1 MIGGVNMNTKK
12 NLMVLLLCFF
22 SFFMFAGEKLADQ
35 LTFDIGVGE
44 SGTYHKYDFSNC
56 SASKNGY
63 VIVSVMSDKGLKFET
78 TSSAVSGKTDSA
90 TCDYTYKRAGKPETK
105 KITVNFNIIAQRQI
119 TINLGL
125 TADGYDPTKNIAE
138 EFLPNGATIVGH
150 KVNLDGAEFITVGNC
165 KGTVC
170 NVSISQEGENLASDG
185 ATLTAGLDVIYK
197 IPGSDEEHKIDVIL
211 LINAVSGARAYPGS
225 SGVCDFGT
233 DWKNRTWVDASNKT
247 YRFWQSKSDS
257 SVLPSC
263 DSSKSKI
270 PIEFKGWLKGTDHDY
285 VMAIGEC
292 SGALPAGS
300 SVEDGENYTACYE
313 RTPYVQISP
322 ATGNVPMADGWEA
335 LKGNSGYYY
344 ASTSSDSV
352 TLPELIFAGIHKN
365 DELEYWYNSADPS
378 QQKQS
383 GDSVPLDGSIWIAV
397 VNTKVSDGWKDVYKS
412 VKVDQTVAL
421 VVEGISDCTASSSS
435 YINVNYIGGEC
446 QVSGVEATPKDT
458 YIDVVVTANGET
470 VTYKFSVE
478 ESMAANVIVDD
489 TIKTNMGTNSDVTNA
504 QDIYDS
510 NPYQK
515 FNIVGDEGFTKYATG
530 MTGTIYRV
538 TAVEDDPAKAA
549 GYHAFCLD
557 PGRHA
562 PDGTVYWRE
571 EDLAEGHPMR
581 KLVNV
586 FLNQYNDFSE
596 LDDLASTTRIAFHVA
611 LRAVGIASGVTS
623 ATSAGDRLYAN
634 KYGWY
639 QNVANH
645 INDDNASLK
654 SFIDGL
660 GFVGDAGDKLYNLLV
675 EYNATETAEKEEFE
689 RTVISTET
697 LPYGDNNA
705 GYKMIY
711 KGLLIAP
718 STVDSVSGLN
728 NSTCSEFGL
737 TSCEAELTE
746 NTDEEIAL
754 KYEGKKV
761 YNYTVTIT
769 AEDAATVKPPETE
782 NEKRMAAFKVDYTGR
797 YVSDDVLIASPEKG
811 RSLQRMFVFN
821 VNQPE
826 VLIYFSVVPT
836 SCDIPSLDFKKYC
849 DADGC
854 DDAFNEELFMASG
867 CCRLVTDETK
877 YKYIIENLCSGD
889 PCTVSTMS
897 SVCGLNSDNLG
908 SAELYEI
915 REGAKWENG
924 GYVDQIG
931 TCVVNVTEDYSIEK
945 ADDFQMK
952 DKAGNTLNVSYYSGN
967 RYCQVSCGE
976 NWQISLESFG
986 NFVGEHAVAAG
997 TYFSTTNSDIFIGG
1011 SRTCYT
1017 TYIDYDKYMDDLVT
1031 ESSYAIAA
1039 YNKYSEAAH
1048 TYSEVEKQ
1056 SDADVSVTT
1065 NQRVCYEIPEASE
1078 VGDGY
1083 VFDGTVDSGGVMGMG
1098 HYKKTIPATKN
1109 EEGEYECSSGYEL
1122 QGSDCVKEVDKC
1134 DVYAYYVDYSIENK
1148 KKVEGGQ
1155 YTLYIHNDG
1164 GTSNSVGEDSDVY
1177 FSEGE
1182 QFVCKFNPATSA
1194 GGTATINCGVEGYS
1208 DRDTGSLGSI
1218 EGITGMPESPSG
1230 PTSNGAICKT
1240 YLDKD
1245 NNFCSDSS
1253 ENANEEDAFER
1264 LKSAVQGTAT
1274 AIMDVESANASNAVN
1289 NIHSLSRNMYD
1300 CQHFE
1305 LYNRSDDDKVDE
1317 NGNEYAN
1324 NEISTGSY
1332 LDETNVNYVTIDT
1345 KFNPHVAYEYDEDDF
1360 MTILGRDNVLVE
1372 YTKKNDEVW
1381 GGTYATATN
1390 ESKDS
1395 QVNAYHSRNN
1405 SIPVDSSE
1413 VQLSRNDISTYYYNT
1428 SGKFS
1433 GEDINTYGGES
1444 GSETPEFAS
1453 NNLVFCV
1460 INGAANSYSPAL
1472 DGNQW
1477 ESGSCYPMEIKYVKA
1492 HYIKSS
1498 IANSSFYKNKGYW
1511 YINAGDLKEHGDNK
1525 EDALQKAN
1533 KREDVNYNINEE
1545 IQNNRWWP
1553 YGTDNR
1559 EEGINVFPIG
1569 LDTPRNLYLYSY
1581 EFGDIG
1587 SYMDGKVGR
1596 LMGGETSLI
1605 KLNTRTCFY
1614 EVYEELCLC
1623 CGSTISTYVENSGT
1637 VNDYIEAHK
1646 DKVTY
1651 KPSDSDSMNI
1661 NENGVISFATSTVN
1675 LGDLNSD
1682 SDRVLGNNWG
1692 DSQFLY
1698 SGDLYQTS
1706 KGGELLQAIQSQ
1718 GENVYAD
1725 EPEYSYY
1732 LTPSTLSAIRDYNDQ
1747 YGYEVN
1753 YNNLR
1758 VYGSYAI
1765 RSLCD
1770 NDSASNDCWE
1780 VGPDDEYISFQ
1791 HYGSSFLEDYMPE
1804 LGAAYSGLLT
1814 ENEVNGSCFVMAGE
1828 ADNMEKIQEKVDSG
1842 CRWVDYVQE
1851 ADGKYFRLAFK

>member
-22 SFFMFAGEKLADQ
+22 SFFVFAGEKLADQ

-90 TCDYTYKRAGKPETK
+90 TCDYTYKSAGKPETK

-150 KVNLDGAEFITVGNC
+150 EVNLDGAEFITVGNC

-170 NVSISQEGENLASDG
+170 NVSISQEGESLASDG

-197 IPGSDEEHKIDVIL
+197 FPGSDEEHKIDVIL
-211 LINAVSGARAYPGS
+211 FINAVSGARAYPGS

-300 SVEDGENYTACYE
+300 SVENGENYTACYE

-352 TLPELIFAGIHKN
+352 TLPELIFAGIHEN

-489 TIKTNMGTNSDVTNA
+489 TIKTNLGTNSDVTNV
-504 QDIYDS
+504 QS
-510 NPYQK
+510 WYQETCPT
-515 FNIVGDEGFTKYATG
+515 FVIQGHGDFTNYTADG
-530 MTGTIYRV
+530 SIRGTVYNV
-538 TAVEDDPAKAA
+538 SQACGVSGNQ
-549 GYHAFCLD
+549 GYYAFCLD
-557 PGRHA
+557 PGRRS
-562 PDGTVYWRE
+562 PVDTSYNRT
-571 EDLAEGHPMR
+571 EDINPNDPSDPMV

-586 FLNQYNDFSE
+586 FLSKYDNFSM
-596 LDDLASTTRIAFHVA
+596 LSSLGDSTRIAFHIA
-611 LRAVGIASGVTS
+611 LRSVGIASGVTLAQISSDTVYYS
-623 ATSAGDRLYAN
+623 AYRWYEGIADVIRTGDAN
-634 KYGWY
+634 A
-639 QNVANH
+639 VASH
-645 INDDNASLK
+645 VS
-654 SFIDGL
+654 GL
-660 GFVGDAGDKLYNLLV
+660 GLVGDVSTKLIDLLTD
-675 EYNATETAEKEEFE
+675 YLNAEDIEQETFE
-689 RTVISTET
+689 RTVSSTET
-697 LPYGDNNA
+697 VPYGEA
-705 GYKMIY
+705 GYKIIY
-711 KGLLIAP
+711 KGLIIAP
-718 STVDSVSGLN
+718 STVTSIESLTNDACTSI
-728 NSTCSEFGL
+728 GL

-746 NTDEEIAL
+746 NTDETIAL
-754 KYEGKKV
+754 QYEGRKV
-761 YNYTVTIT
+761 YNYVVTIT
-769 AEDAATVKPPETE
+769 AADAGVVDPPENDE
-782 NEKRMAAFKVDYTGR
+782 EKKEASFKVNYTGR
-797 YVSDDVLIASPEKG
+797 YVSADVAIAEPAVG
-811 RSLQRMFVFN
+811 DSLQRMFVFN
-821 VNQPE
+821 VEQSD
-826 VLIYFSVVPT
+826 VFVYFSVVPT
-836 SCDIPSLDFKKYC
+836 SCDMPSLDYKAHC
-849 DADGC
+849 NADGC
-854 DDAFNEELFMASG
+854 DSEFNEELFMAAG

-877 YKYIIENLCSGD
+877 YKYIIDNLCSGD

-945 ADDFQMK
+945 IADFQME
-952 DKAGNTLNVSYYSGN
+952 DKAGNTLNVSEYSNN

-997 TYFSTTNSDIFIGG
+997 TYFSTTNSDLFISG

-1017 TYIDYDKYMDDLVT
+1017 TYIDYDKYMRDLV
-1031 ESSYAIAA
+1031 EQSEKAINA
-1039 YNKYSEAAH
+1039 YNVYSEASH
-1048 TYSEVEKQ
+1048 SYTDVDKQTEV
-1056 SDADVSVTT
+1056 DVDVSEAHMYCVA
-1065 NQRVCYEIPEASE
+1065 IPAPDSGYTFIGTASD
-1078 VGDGY
+1078 GDGR
-1083 VFDGTVDSGGVMGMG
+1083 
-1098 HYKKTIPATKN
+1098 YKKTGSYDEDEDEDGDPDS
-1109 EEGEYECSSGYEL
+1109 CSSSWDGEENGGCYKIIEKCSQYGY
-1122 QGSDCVKEVDKC
+1122 
-1134 DVYAYYVDYSIENK
+1134 YFDYSIENQK
-1148 KKVEGGQ
+1148 EAESDGNYEHFTHQSG
-1155 YTLYIHNDG
+1155 DG
-1164 GTSNSVGEDSDVY
+1164 GTSNDVTFKDEGY
-1177 FSEGE
+1177 FEGGQSITCE
-1182 QFVCKFNPATSA
+1182 PTGATSA
-1194 GGTATINCGVEGYS
+1194 PGTATISCKNSGYS
-1208 DRDTGSLGSI
+1208 TTD
-1218 EGITGMPESPSG
+1218 PG
-1230 PTSNGAICKT
+1230 PTVEKTYTSAICNGTASKNS
-1240 YLDKD
+1240 D
-1245 NNFCSDSS
+1245 FCSTDGSS
-1253 ENANEEDAFER
+1253 NTEEAFEE
-1264 LKSAVQGTAT
+1264 LQTVVQEKAENVMKVYGAK
-1274 AIMDVESANASNAVN
+1274 ASEAVN
-1289 NIHSLSRNMYD
+1289 LIHNYSQQMYN

-1305 LYNRSDDDKVDE
+1305 LYNTSDDDKEDA
-1317 NGNEYAN
+1317 NGVKYEN
-1324 NEISTGSY
+1324 NEISKGSY
-1332 LDETNVNYVTIDT
+1332 LDHANVSYVKIDT
-1345 KFNPHVAYEYDEDDF
+1345 QFNPHVTYEYDEPEF
-1360 MTILGRDNVLVE
+1360 MTILGPDNILVE

-1381 GGTYATATN
+1381 GGTYASATD

-1428 SGKFS
+1428 SGKFT
-1433 GEDINTYGGES
+1433 GDAVNTYGGDS
-1444 GSETPEFAS
+1444 GSEIATPES
-1453 NNLVFCV
+1453 KNLVFCN
-1460 INGAANSYSPAL
+1460 IGSTTKTYSPSYTQTDWT
-1472 DGNQW
+1472 DG
-1477 ESGSCYPMEIKYVKA
+1477 GCYTLPIEYVKA

-1596 LMGGETSLI
+1596 LMGDEASLI

>member
-35 LTFDIGVGE
+35 ITFDIGVGE

-90 TCDYTYKRAGKPETK
+90 TCDYTYKSAGKPEIK

-138 EFLPNGATIVGH
+138 EFLPNGATIVDH
-150 KVNLDGAEFITVGNC
+150 KVNLDGAEFITVDNC

-170 NVSISQEGENLASDG
+170 NVSISQEGESLASDG

-197 IPGSDEEHKIDVIL
+197 FPGSDEEHKIDVIL
-211 LINAVSGARAYPGS
+211 FINAASGARAYPGS

-263 DSSKSKI
+263 DSRNSKI

-352 TLPELIFAGIHKN
+352 TLPELIFAGIHEN

-397 VNTKVSDGWKDVYKS
+397 VNTKVSDGWKDLYKT
-412 VKVDQTVAL
+412 VKVEQTVPL
-421 VVEGISDCTASSSS
+421 VVEGISNCTSSSS
-435 YINVNYIGGEC
+435 YVNVNYVGGEC
-446 QVSGVEATPKDT
+446 QVSGVEATPDDT
-458 YIDVVVTANGET
+458 YADVVVTVNGET
-470 VTYKFSVE
+470 VTYKFNVE
-478 ESMAANVIVDD
+478 ESMSANVIVDD
-489 TIKTNMGTNSDVTNA
+489 TIKTNLGTNSEVTNK
-504 QDIYDS
+504 QSWYEENCTSFEIQGSSVWDNY
-510 NPYQK
+510 
-515 FNIVGDEGFTKYATG
+515 TKDG
-530 MTGTIYRV
+530 SMTGTIYQV
-538 TAVEDDPAKAA
+538 SQACGLPGNQ
-549 GYHAFCLD
+549 GYYAFCLD
-557 PGRHA
+557 PGRRG
-562 PDGTVYWRE
+562 PSGVLYTRTDDLDGTGG
-571 EDLAEGHPMR
+571 AEML
-581 KLVNV
+581 KLVDIFV
-586 FLNQYNDFSE
+586 SKYDDFSM
-596 LDDLASTTRIAFHVA
+596 LDDPYSPVKKAFHIA
-611 LRAVGIASGVTS
+611 LRAVAILAGVSSYTTPEDRVFASHYEWYADIAEHIRTGDIDYVNRINLVDGV
-623 ATSAGDRLYAN
+623 AGPLYEILNEYIYA
-634 KYGWY
+634 
-639 QNVANH
+639 
-645 INDDNASLK
+645 DN
-654 SFIDGL
+654 IE
-660 GFVGDAGDKLYNLLV
+660 N
-675 EYNATETAEKEEFE
+675 ETFE
-689 RTVISTET
+689 RTVSSTET
-697 LPYGDNNA
+697 VSYGEA
-705 GYKMIY
+705 GYKITY
-711 KGLLIAP
+711 KGLIIAP
-718 STVDSVSGLN
+718 STVTSIESLTND
-728 NSTCSEFGL
+728 TCTSIGL
-737 TSCEAELTE
+737 TSCTAELTE
-746 NTDEEIAL
+746 NTDEAVAL
-754 KYEGKKV
+754 QYEGRKV
-761 YNYTVTIT
+761 YNYVVTII
-769 AEDAATVKPPETE
+769 AEDAGVVDPPENDE
-782 NEKRMAAFKVDYTGR
+782 EKKNASFKVNYTGR
-797 YVSDDVLIASPEKG
+797 YVSKDVAIAAPASGEI
-811 RSLQRMFVFN
+811 LQRMFVFN
-821 VNQPE
+821 VEQSD
-826 VLIYFSVVPT
+826 VLVYFSVVPT
-836 SCDIPSLDFKKYC
+836 SCDMPSLDYKAHCNADSC
-849 DADGC
+849 DSE
-854 DDAFNEELFMASG
+854 FNEELFMAAG
-867 CCRLVTDETK
+867 CCRLVTDEIK
-877 YKYIIENLCSGD
+877 YKYIIDNLCSGD

-931 TCVVNVTEDYSIEK
+931 TCLVNVTEDYSVEKK
-945 ADDFQMK
+945 ADFLME
-952 DKAGNTLNVSYYSGN
+952 DKAGNTLNVSEYSNN

-1017 TYIDYDKYMDDLVT
+1017 TYIDYDKYMKDLV
-1031 ESSYAIAA
+1031 EQSEIAINA
-1039 YNKYSEAAH
+1039 YNLYSEASH
-1048 TYSEVEKQ
+1048 IWTDIDRQDTEDNKNI
-1056 SDADVSVTT
+1056 SVTP
-1065 NQRVCYEIPEASE
+1065 NRVCIHNNDCPSKEGWTLDDFTNDGNGEGVCHYSRE
-1078 VGDGY
+1078 VPNDC
-1083 VFDGTVDSGGVMGMG
+1083 
-1098 HYKKTIPATKN
+1098 
-1109 EEGEYECSSGYEL
+1109 EEGETSCGTHTETDEEKVCTQWGYHYTAVLNDNDLVEDGTYVSYTSQSG
-1122 QGSDCVKEVDKC
+1122 S
-1134 DVYAYYVDYSIENK
+1134 N
-1148 KKVEGGQ
+1148 
-1155 YTLYIHNDG
+1155 
-1164 GTSNSVGEDSDVY
+1164 GTSNSADDNEVSYGFTENFGCTYNPPAEGGDASLSGCG
-1177 FSEGE
+1177 FSGY
-1182 QFVCKFNPATSA
+1182 ATGNYS
-1194 GGTATINCGVEGYS
+1194 GGSGSSICG
-1208 DRDTGSLGSI
+1208 TGVAKK
-1218 EGITGMPESPSG
+1218 
-1230 PTSNGAICKT
+1230 NG
-1240 YLDKD
+1240 
-1245 NNFCSDSS
+1245 FC
-1253 ENANEEDAFER
+1253 
-1264 LKSAVQGTAT
+1264 
-1274 AIMDVESANASNAVN
+1274 ESANNDAAAEEAFDEMLPIVQEYASGIMDAQSAVSSSAVN
-1289 NIHSLSRNMYD
+1289 TIHGYSEQLFK

-1305 LYNRSDDDKVDE
+1305 LYNTSDDEKVDE

-1332 LDETNVNYVTIDT
+1332 LDHTNEKYLKINTQ
-1345 KFNPHVAYEYDEDDF
+1345 FNPHVAYEYDEEEF

-1444 GSETPEFAS
+1444 GSETPTTES
-1453 NNLVFCV
+1453 KKLVFC
-1460 INGAANSYSPAL
+1460 IAGSSSRIYSPTLANDEWTEGL
-1472 DGNQW
+1472 
-1477 ESGSCYPMEIKYVKA
+1477 CYQMDIEYIKA

-1596 LMGGETSLI
+1596 LMGDEASLI

>member
-90 TCDYTYKRAGKPETK
+90 TCDYTYKSAGKPETK
-105 KITVNFNIIAQRQI
+105 KITVKFNIIAQRQI

-150 KVNLDGAEFITVGNC
+150 EVNLDGSEFITVGNC

-170 NVSISQEGENLASDG
+170 NVSISQEGESLASDG

-197 IPGSDEEHKIDVIL
+197 FPGSDEEHKIDVIL
-211 LINAVSGARAYPGS
+211 FINAASGARAYPGS

-352 TLPELIFAGIHKN
+352 TLPELIFAGIHEN

-397 VNTKVSDGWKDVYKS
+397 VNTKVSDGWKDLYKT
-412 VKVDQTVAL
+412 VKVEQTVPL
-421 VVEGISDCTASSSS
+421 VVEGISNCTSSSS
-435 YINVNYIGGEC
+435 YVNVNYVGGEC
-446 QVSGVEATPKDT
+446 QVSGVEATPDDT
-458 YIDVVVTANGET
+458 YADVVVTVNGET
-470 VTYKFSVE
+470 VTYKFNVE
-478 ESMAANVIVDD
+478 ESMSANVIVDD
-489 TIKTNMGTNSDVTNA
+489 TIKTNMGTNSEVTNEQSWY
-504 QDIYDS
+504 QDIGTVFTIS
-510 NPYQK
+510 
-515 FNIVGDEGFTKYATG
+515 GDKGFTPYATG
-530 MTGTIYRV
+530 MTGTVYLV
-538 TAVEDDPAKAA
+538 TKVDGSAEKAA
-549 GYHAFCLD
+549 DYYSFCLD

-562 PDGTVYWRE
+562 PDGSDYIRSD
-571 EDLAEGHPMR
+571 DLVGNPEMS
-581 KLVNV
+581 KLVDT
-586 FLNQYNDFSE
+586 FLNQYHDYSGLNDLE
-596 LDDLASTTRIAFHVA
+596 NTTRIAFHVA

-623 ATSAGDRLYAN
+623 ATNAGDKLYASR
-634 KYGWY
+634 YGWY
-639 QNVANH
+639 ERLANH
-645 INDDNASLK
+645 IYDDNASLK

-675 EYNATETAEKEEFE
+675 AFKDAEPLENEEFE
-689 RTVISTET
+689 RTVTSTET

-705 GYKMIY
+705 GYKMVY

-718 STVDSVSGLN
+718 STVDSISSLTN
-728 NSTCSEFGL
+728 DTCTEFGL
-737 TSCEAELTE
+737 TECKAEITE
-746 NTDEEIAL
+746 NTDEDIAL

-761 YNYTVTIT
+761 YDYTVTII
-769 AEDAATVKPPETE
+769 ANDAANVKPPE
-782 NEKRMAAFKVDYTGR
+782 NDQDKKKASFKVNYTGR
-797 YVSDDVLIASPEKG
+797 YASSDVTIAVPQNG
-811 RSLQRMFVFN
+811 RSLQRMFLFNIKQPDVF
-821 VNQPE
+821 V
-826 VLIYFSVVPT
+826 YFSVVPT
-836 SCDIPSLDFKKYC
+836 SCDMPSLDYKAHC
-849 DADGC
+849 NADGC
-854 DDAFNEELFMASG
+854 DSEFNEELFMAAG
-867 CCRLVTDETK
+867 CCRLVTDEIK
-877 YKYIIENLCSGD
+877 YKYIIDHLCSGD

-945 ADDFQMK
+945 IADFQMK
-952 DKAGNTLNVSYYSGN
+952 DKAGNTLNVSDYSNN

-1017 TYIDYDKYMDDLVT
+1017 TYIDYDKYMRDLV
-1031 ESSYAIAA
+1031 EQSEVAINA
-1039 YNKYSEAAH
+1039 YNLYSEASHIWTDTDKQDEDLVSEQPSGSVCVVAKDEMPSYCSGSDWKC
-1048 TYSEVEKQ
+1048 TYKAGSDGSDPVFEREHYEQVCDDEGENCSMEWVDKSPENACKYHGYYFKKYEIFARNSGEVEVTYDKYSSNNGDTYNTTSSTPTSYDNAEQLVCEYTSPQ
-1056 SDADVSVTT
+1056 SLGGKATLSCNFT
-1065 NQRVCYEIPEASE
+1065 
-1078 VGDGY
+1078 GY
-1083 VFDGTVDSGGVMGMG
+1083 AEKGAGS
-1098 HYKKTIPATKN
+1098 KTI
-1109 EEGEYECSSGYEL
+1109 C
-1122 QGSDCVKEVDKC
+1122 
-1134 DVYAYYVDYSIENK
+1134 EN
-1148 KKVEGGQ
+1148 
-1155 YTLYIHNDG
+1155 Y
-1164 GTSNSVGEDSDVY
+1164 
-1177 FSEGE
+1177 
-1182 QFVCKFNPATSA
+1182 
-1194 GGTATINCGVEGYS
+1194 
-1208 DRDTGSLGSI
+1208 
-1218 EGITGMPESPSG
+1218 
-1230 PTSNGAICKT
+1230 
-1240 YLDKD
+1240 
-1245 NNFCSDSS
+1245 SS
-1253 ENANEEDAFER
+1253 ENDSFCNDTVPDKGEAFDQIKET
-1264 LKSAVQGTAT
+1264 VQEKAQGV
-1274 AIMDVESANASNAVN
+1274 MDDNGSVAANAVN
-1289 NIHSLSRNMYD
+1289 WIHRYSKDMYY

-1305 LYNRSDDDKVDE
+1305 LYNTSDDEKVDE

-1332 LDETNVNYVTIDT
+1332 LDHTNEKYLKIETQ
-1345 KFNPHVAYEYDEDDF
+1345 FNPHVAYEYDEEEF
-1360 MTILGRDNVLVE
+1360 MSILGRDNVLVE

-1433 GEDINTYGGES
+1433 GEDANTYGGES
-1444 GSETPEFAS
+1444 GSETP
-1453 NNLVFCV
+1453 NLVTKDLVFCN
-1460 INGAANSYSPAL
+1460 IDSAAETYSPSYSKYEW
-1472 DGNQW
+1472 DD
-1477 ESGSCYPMEIKYVKA
+1477 SGSCYELDIEYVQA

-1533 KREDVNYNINEE
+1533 KREDVNYNISEE

-1596 LMGGETSLI
+1596 LMGDEASLI

-1718 GENVYAD
+1718 GENVYSD

>member
-138 EFLPNGATIVGH
+138 EFLPDGATIVGH
-150 KVNLDGAEFITVGNC
+150 KVNLDGAEFITVDNC

-170 NVSISQEGENLASDG
+170 NVSISQEGESLASDG

-397 VNTKVSDGWKDVYKS
+397 VNTKVSDGWKDLYKT
-412 VKVDQTVAL
+412 VKVEQTVPL
-421 VVEGISDCTASSSS
+421 VVEGISNCTSSSS
-435 YINVNYIGGEC
+435 YVNVNYVGGEC
-446 QVSGVEATPKDT
+446 QVSGVEATPDDT
-458 YIDVVVTANGET
+458 YADVVVTVNGET
-470 VTYKFSVE
+470 VTYKFNVE
-478 ESMAANVIVDD
+478 KSMSANVIVDD
-489 TIKTNMGTNSDVTNA
+489 TIKTNLGTNSEVTNE
-504 QDIYDS
+504 QSWYEENCTSFEIQGSSVWDNY
-510 NPYQK
+510 
-515 FNIVGDEGFTKYATG
+515 TKDG
-530 MTGTIYRV
+530 SMTGTIYQV
-538 TAVEDDPAKAA
+538 SQACGLPGNQ
-549 GYHAFCLD
+549 GYYAFCLD
-557 PGRHA
+557 PGRRG
-562 PDGTVYWRE
+562 PSGVLYTRTDDLDGTGG
-571 EDLAEGHPMR
+571 AEML
-581 KLVNV
+581 KLVDIFV
-586 FLNQYNDFSE
+586 SKYDDFSM
-596 LDDLASTTRIAFHVA
+596 LDDPYSPVKKAFHIA
-611 LRAVGIASGVTS
+611 LRAVAILAGVSSYTTPEDRVFASHYEWYADIAEHIRTGDIDYVNRINLVDGV
-623 ATSAGDRLYAN
+623 AGPLYEILNEYIYA
-634 KYGWY
+634 
-639 QNVANH
+639 
-645 INDDNASLK
+645 DN
-654 SFIDGL
+654 IE
-660 GFVGDAGDKLYNLLV
+660 N
-675 EYNATETAEKEEFE
+675 EKFE
-689 RTVISTET
+689 RTVSSTET
-697 LPYGDNNA
+697 VSYGEA
-705 GYKMIY
+705 GYKITY
-711 KGLLIAP
+711 KGLIIAP
-718 STVDSVSGLN
+718 STVTSIESLTND
-728 NSTCSEFGL
+728 TCTSIGL
-737 TSCEAELTE
+737 TSCTAELTE
-746 NTDEEIAL
+746 NTDEAVAL
-754 KYEGKKV
+754 QYEGRKV
-761 YNYTVTIT
+761 YNYVVTII
-769 AEDAATVKPPETE
+769 AEDAGVVDPPENDE
-782 NEKRMAAFKVDYTGR
+782 EKKNASFKVNYTGR
-797 YVSDDVLIASPEKG
+797 YVSKDVAIAAPASG
-811 RSLQRMFVFN
+811 DILQRMFVFN
-821 VNQPE
+821 VEQSD
-826 VLIYFSVVPT
+826 VLVYFSVVPT
-836 SCDIPSLDFKKYC
+836 SCDMPSLDYKAHCNADSC
-849 DADGC
+849 DSE
-854 DDAFNEELFMASG
+854 FNEELFMAAG
-867 CCRLVTDETK
+867 CCRLVTDEIK
-877 YKYIIENLCSGD
+877 YKYIIDNLCSGD

-931 TCVVNVTEDYSIEK
+931 TCLVNVTEDYSVEK
-945 ADDFQMK
+945 IADFQMK
-952 DKAGNTLNVSYYSGN
+952 DKAGNTLNVSEYSNN

-1017 TYIDYDKYMDDLVT
+1017 TYIDYDKYMKDLV
-1031 ESSYAIAA
+1031 EQSDKAITA
-1039 YNKYSEAAH
+1039 YNLYSEASH
-1048 TYSEVEKQ
+1048 IWTDTDEQSGSTLEEPVTYNVCIASKSLGEVWSGSYESYSYDPGSVSSDPSYTVNYESTCCTGSGENRTCDDCIKTSTVSACAEYGSFVEYQMTPQGTSTDGKEYDFYTNKVSDNGTSNNVTKQ
-1056 SDADVSVTT
+1056 RKKYDNTEYFT
-1065 NQRVCYEIPEASE
+1065 CK
-1078 VGDGY
+1078 DGY
-1083 VFDGTVDSGGVMGMG
+1083 VGPSEGASDASVTCKLSGYNGKDGLETICNSNGDNGFCVQNDSGDRDEAYEQIKETVQ
-1098 HYKKTIPATKN
+1098 KKATEIMDAQSAVSSSAVNTI
-1109 EEGEYECSSGYEL
+1109 
-1122 QGSDCVKEVDKC
+1122 
-1134 DVYAYYVDYSIENK
+1134 
-1148 KKVEGGQ
+1148 
-1155 YTLYIHNDG
+1155 H
-1164 GTSNSVGEDSDVY
+1164 
-1177 FSEGE
+1177 
-1182 QFVCKFNPATSA
+1182 
-1194 GGTATINCGVEGYS
+1194 GYS
-1208 DRDTGSLGSI
+1208 EQLF
-1218 EGITGMPESPSG
+1218 
-1230 PTSNGAICKT
+1230 K
-1240 YLDKD
+1240 
-1245 NNFCSDSS
+1245 
-1253 ENANEEDAFER
+1253 
-1264 LKSAVQGTAT
+1264 
-1274 AIMDVESANASNAVN
+1274 
-1289 NIHSLSRNMYD
+1289 

-1305 LYNRSDDDKVDE
+1305 LYNTSDDEKVDE

-1332 LDETNVNYVTIDT
+1332 LDHTNEKYLKINTQ
-1345 KFNPHVAYEYDEDDF
+1345 FNPHVAYEYDEEEF

-1413 VQLSRNDISTYYYNT
+1413 VQLSRNDISTHYYNT

-1444 GSETPEFAS
+1444 GSETPTTES
-1453 NNLVFCV
+1453 KKLVFC
-1460 INGAANSYSPAL
+1460 IAGSSSRIYSPTLANDEWTEGL
-1472 DGNQW
+1472 
-1477 ESGSCYPMEIKYVKA
+1477 CYQMDIEYIKA

-1596 LMGGETSLI
+1596 LMGDEASLI

-1718 GENVYAD
+1718 GENVYSD

-1828 ADNMEKIQEKVDSG
+1828 ANNMEKIQEKVDSG